1 MNGKK
6 AKKLRAAAKEFAWSH
21 PAQKNDGKHKNMHVV
36 GSKRRIYQDLK
47 AKGKSE

>member
-6 AKKLRAAAKEFAWSH
+6 AKKLRAAAKEYAWSH
-21 PAQKNDGKHKNMHVV
+21 PAQKDDLKHLNMHVV

-47 AKGKSE
+47 TKGK